1 MKIQRKSEILF
12 FIFKIEIIFI
22 LLKLGKCQR
31 GILKY
36 VLNIIFIILFATS
49 VSNVSTVH
57 TVSHVSIFR

>member
-22 LLKLGKCQR
+22 LLKLGKCER
-31 GILKY
+31 GILKN

-49 VSNVSTVH
+49 VSNVPTVH